1 MIFIAQ
7 LNFSILLPVNKNDL
21 DLFHEQYFHHYPV
34 SNFASIHRY
43 SVVHFASINSY
54 SLVIL

>member
-21 DLFHEQYFHHYPV
+21 FHEQYFHHYPV
-34 SNFASIHRY
+34 SNFDSIHRY
-43 SVVHFASINSY
+43 SVVNFASINSY